1 MIRIVL
7 LWIALLCTPLHAE
20 NLPALYSVTGVAAND
35 VLNLR
40 ERPDSSAAIVGRL
53 APDASGVEVVA
64 FADDWAV
71 INVDGVAAYA
81 ARRFLSREDG
91 PDWVTLQRP
100 ILCAG
105 TEPFWT
111 LAVDP
116 STASAGFSTPEQP
129 EPRLLAIDDLW
140 PGNAWTTSAAVSLPV
155 GLAVLRQA
163 ECSDGMS
170 DQQFGIAV
178 DLFLRDAG
186 GLRLAGCC
194 SLSQD

>member
-1 MIRIVL
+1 MIRIAL
-7 LWIALLCTPLHAE
+7 LWLCLLCTPLFAE
-20 NLPALYSVTGVAAND
+20 ELPALYYVTGVSADD

-40 ERPDSSAAIVGRL
+40 ERPDSSAAIIGRL

-64 FADDWAV
+64 FAENWAV

-81 ARRFLSREDG
+81 ARRFLTREDG
-91 PDWVTLQRP
+91 PDWAALQRP

-116 STASAGFSTPEQP
+116 ATASAGFSTPEQP

-155 GLAVLRQA
+155 GLAVLRRA

-186 GLRLAGCC
+186 GLRLVGCC